1 MKREFA
7 QSFLANNPC
16 APKVIVTAH
25 YYDRCDTVQ
34 SDSWAAVLSRL
45 AAAAMIW
52 SLGMRRKPNYSGSFF
67 LFFFF
72 LVDPISP
79 FEI

>member
-45 AAAAMIW
+45 AA
-52 SLGMRRKPNYSGSFF
+52 SYDLESGNEKKVKLLWVFF
-67 LFFFF
+67 LIFF
-72 LVDPISP
+72 S
-79 FEI
+79 